1 MRLLLALMM
10 SGVACLAAD
19 WNPKLA
25 AEYLDQ
31 RQQAWSVWP
40 TAAANGG
47 GACFSCHTGMT
58 YMLARP
64 ALRHLLGD
72 KQPTK
77 WETSILQKMAAD
89 AGKEPPGQLRMVET
103 IFESLFLREDG
114 RTISEA
120 RGRALD
126 QLWSL
131 QSSDGKT
138 KGGWAWYNASLEPW
152 EGPSSFYFGS
162 SLAALAIGLTPA
174 EYRSQPEV
182 GQRIESL
189 KEYLRNGIADR
200 PLHNRL
206 ELLWA
211 SSALA
216 GVITPELRKSIV
228 DEVDQKQREDG
239 AWTLA
244 ALGPWPEHAEGA
256 DLDQPSAYATA
267 FTAYVLLQAGTKPE
281 EAHLKTAL
289 EWLREHQDRRSG
301 AWRASSMNK
310 KYPAGSMQELFLQ
323 DGATGFAA
331 AALAEAERR

>member
-1 MRLLLALMM
+1 MRTFVALMLAAA
-10 SGVACLAAD
+10 GCFAAD

-40 TAAANGG
+40 KASAATGG
-47 GACFSCHTGMT
+47 VCFSCHTGMT

-64 ALRHLLGD
+64 ALRRLLGE

-77 WETSILQKMAAD
+77 WETSILHKMAAD

-103 IFESLFLREDG
+103 IFESLFLREG
-114 RTISEA
+114 GQAISEA

-131 QSSDGKT
+131 QYQDGKQ
-138 KGGWAWYNASLEPW
+138 KGGWAWYNANLEPW

-162 SLAALAIGLTPA
+162 AVAALAVGFTP
-174 EYRSQPEV
+174 EDYRSRPEI
-182 GQRIESL
+182 GPRIGAL
-189 KEYLRNGIADR
+189 KEYLLAGVAER

-211 SSALA
+211 SSTLPEA
-216 GVITPELRKSIV
+216 ITPELRKSII
-228 DEVDQKQREDG
+228 DEIDGKQRDDG

-244 ALGPWPEHAEGA
+244 ALGPWPAHPDGA
-256 DLDQPSAYATA
+256 DVDQPSAYATA

-281 EAHLKTAL
+281 EAHLNRAV
-289 EWLREHQDRRSG
+289 EWLRAHQDRQSG
-301 AWRASSMNK
+301 AWHASSINN

-331 AALAEAERR
+331 AALAEAAGR